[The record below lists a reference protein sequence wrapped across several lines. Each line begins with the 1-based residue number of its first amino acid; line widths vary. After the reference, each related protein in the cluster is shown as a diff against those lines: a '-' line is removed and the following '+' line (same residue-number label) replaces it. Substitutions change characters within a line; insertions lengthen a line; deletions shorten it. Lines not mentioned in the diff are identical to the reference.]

1 MLGLDVKFSV
11 HALFLLQGKDFGL
24 DIGAD
29 GFDFLDG
36 SVFFK
41 VRRVIPII
49 DVELMLEMVLELK
62 DLLLDFMVFG
72 NDLFASVIKG
82 RVLLR
87 GDGSGFGKLL
97 IELNDMLS
105 IINLIEL
112 EEIAQE
118 WIVLGLENHLKSTN
132 SFFMILFWLLLSIEK
147 HSAIIEL
154 EFLLDRC

>member
-1 MLGLDVKFSV
+1 
-11 HALFLLQGKDFGL
+11 
-24 DIGAD
+24 
-29 GFDFLDG
+29 
-36 SVFFK
+36 
-41 VRRVIPII
+41 
-49 DVELMLEMVLELK
+49 
-62 DLLLDFMVFG
+62 
-72 NDLFASVIKG
+72 VIKG

-87 GDGSGFGKLL
+87 GDGSGFGNLL

-105 IINLIEL
+105 MINLIEL